1 MLLFICRGPRKGTNY
16 CTTRKPRYQVNYCTE
31 ETIRF
36 TAKFTLCRKAD
47 QDTNNMYI
55 LLVPWHG
62 FFSVVHLLVSWYL
75 FLVVHFVGT
84 LVSWLYTLLV
94 SWYFF
99 VVHTLFVPWYLFH
112 GILVPFPGCT
122 HFLGILVPFPWCE
135 LGCKSKHC
143 LFVSA
148 PECRDIETV
157 LYNRTSVRTYVF
169 SVLCSIFQ
177 YVIKRWLRTLQL
189 SRSENT
195 KVISRSNIS
204 YYVTSQMT
212 SITQVH

>member
-94 SWYFF
+94 SWYLVLVAHTLLVSWYLFL
-99 VVHTLFVPWYLFH
+99 VVHTLLVSWYLFLVVH
-112 GILVPFPGCT
+112 TLYVGILEPFPGCT
-122 HFLGILVPFPWCE
+122 L
-135 LGCKSKHC
+135 
-143 LFVSA
+143 
-148 PECRDIETV
+148 
-157 LYNRTSVRTYVF
+157 
-169 SVLCSIFQ
+169 
-177 YVIKRWLRTLQL
+177 
-189 SRSENT
+189 
-195 KVISRSNIS
+195 
-204 YYVTSQMT
+204 
-212 SITQVH
+212 